1 MEINVKRRTKITP
14 KGVEI
19 LDNLGISYVY
29 INDEYC
35 FNNKQSKYTMKI
47 DYLYK
52 SIRGLEDIANKVIR
66 GEAEVK
72 N

>member
-1 MEINVKRRTKITP
+1 M
-14 KGVEI
+14 
-19 LDNLGISYVY
+19 GISYVY